1 MEIIRESK
9 WNALVRME
17 NYKYGSGQRL
27 RIKIL
32 NTTKTCWQSQEL
44 VRKMHELHL
53 PFPFKS
59 HLGYTQTKSQKC
71 VFFAN

>member
-9 WNALVRME
+9 WIALVRTE

-32 NTTKTCWQSQEL
+32 NTTKTC
-44 VRKMHELHL
+44 
-53 PFPFKS
+53 
-59 HLGYTQTKSQKC
+59 
-71 VFFAN
+71 